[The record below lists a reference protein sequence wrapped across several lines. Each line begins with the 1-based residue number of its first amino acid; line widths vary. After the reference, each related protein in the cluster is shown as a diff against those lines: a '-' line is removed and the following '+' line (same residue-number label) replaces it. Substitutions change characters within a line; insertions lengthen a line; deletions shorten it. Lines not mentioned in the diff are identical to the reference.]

1 MQRISDHQRIKE
13 FLTGTSLT
21 MLFSLINLLIF
32 SGVFLYYNVMVFL
45 VFTVCSTLYIG
56 WVWLFMKKEL
66 LSTIGCFLLI
76 L

>member
-45 VFTVCSTLYIG
+45 IFTVCSTLYIG

-66 LSTIGCFLLI
+66 L
-76 L
+76 

>member
-1 MQRISDHQRIKE
+1 MSGDIMQRISDHQRIKE

-45 VFTVCSTLYIG
+45 IFTVCSTLYIG

-66 LSTIGCFLLI
+66 L
-76 L
+76 